1 MEREARVVQLQSTA
15 GALSIEL
22 YNNFCADSF
31 WQLANSGQLRR
42 LAFRQLLGGFA
53 LLGEVDA
60 VQGHSA
66 TASEVDA
73 AAQNVDGIS
82 LRHVGAGLLSC
93 RPAVGAVTASRFL
106 ITLSP
111 QPNLDK
117 THVVFGRVYSGIRIV
132 EEISRKQVDA
142 DFVMYSPVMIIKCS
156 SVMLLRGSAPQ
167 SVTCE
172 ATLAPCVVK
181 SQSRPS
187 ILTSLE

>member
-22 YNNFCADSF
+22 YNNLCADSF
-31 WQLANSGQLRR
+31 WRLANSGQLRR

-60 VQGHSA
+60 VQGHLA

-73 AAQNVDGIS
+73 AAQNMDGIS
-82 LRHVGAGLLSC
+82 LKHVGAGLLSC
-93 RPAVGAVTASRFL
+93 RPVVGAVMASRFL

-117 THVVFGRVYSGIRIV
+117 THVVFGRVYSGIRTV
-132 EEISRKQVDA
+132 EEISHNQVDA

-156 SVMLLRGSAPQ
+156 SAVLLRGSAPQ
-167 SVTCE
+167 SVTRE
-172 ATLAPCVVK
+172 ATRAPCIVE

-187 ILTSLE
+187 IFTSLE